1 MSEDLLI
8 KFLVGWDIGV
18 VVGLFIILIILGIII
33 LTNKL

>member
-8 KFLVGWDIGV
+8 KFLVGWDIGI

-33 LTNKL
+33 LINRL